1 MVLHFR
7 DVLQPR
13 DVISQNISNPK
24 SHFDIESGIGNS
36 TIASIKNRQG
46 YE

>member
-1 MVLHFR
+1 MSRIIHR
-7 DVLQPR
+7 DK
-13 DVISQNISNPK
+13 NISNPK
-24 SHFDIESGIGNS
+24 SHFDIETGIANS

>member
-1 MVLHFR
+1 MNILYSFR
-7 DVLQPR
+7 DK
-13 DVISQNISNPK
+13 NISNPT

-36 TIASIKNRQG
+36 TMASLKNRQG